1 VRVLNLIVR
10 NRMTISNDE
19 LSKLIE
25 LSDKAN
31 WKWGTNT
38 TIYTNP
44 FIDAANPTTV
54 KAMAEELLAARAMR
68 DSIYNCDTEEPCADL
83 KLLKVYDDTRA
94 KNEGK

>member
-1 VRVLNLIVR
+1 MAQRKINE
-10 NRMTISNDE
+10 MTISNDE

-31 WKWGTNT
+31 WKWGANT

-54 KAMAEELLAARAMR
+54 KALCEELL
-68 DSIYNCDTEEPCADL
+68 L
-83 KLLKVYDDTRA
+83 TRHTNQVQA
-94 KNEGK
+94 NEIIRLREFECRVRGLA